1 MTLGDDSGGLV
12 ALASR
17 PARPIRFFSPQPI
30 ALHLDVCGY
39 AHVCVLANMLLAA
52 CW

>member
-1 MTLGDDSGGLV
+1 MTLGVDSGGLV

-17 PARPIRFFSPQPI
+17 PARPIRFLSPQLI

-39 AHVCVLANMLLAA
+39 TRPHRHAA
-52 CW
+52 CWRG